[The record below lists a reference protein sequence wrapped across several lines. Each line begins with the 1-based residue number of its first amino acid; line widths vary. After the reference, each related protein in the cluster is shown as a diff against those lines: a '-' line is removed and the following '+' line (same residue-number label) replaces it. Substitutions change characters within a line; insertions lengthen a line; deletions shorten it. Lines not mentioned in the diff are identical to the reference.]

1 MTLAD
6 IVDAETR
13 RLFTAAD
20 DAAALEALEAL
31 AEEPGLIISGVCE
44 RPDCGR
50 IWAYIGATGEPAG
63 CPGHELDTSPF

>member
-1 MTLAD
+1 MTIAD

-20 DAAALEALEAL
+20 DAAALEALEGL
-31 AEEPGLIISGVCE
+31 AEEPGLIISGVCD

-50 IWAYIGATGEPAG
+50 IWAYIGATSEHVG
-63 CPGHELDTSPF
+63 CPGHDLDTSPF